1 MTKVC
6 PNCGIDY
13 KHIISKYRL
22 GCSFCYFTFK
32 SEMYYVFKEKQ
43 DNHYSH
49 KGKIPKNYINPISM
63 FINNEIDKKIP
74 NDTVR
79 QDLKEK
85 INLSHFCGE

>member
-1 MTKVC
+1 
-6 PNCGIDY
+6 
-13 KHIISKYRL
+13 
-22 GCSFCYFTFK
+22 
-32 SEMYYVFKEKQ
+32 MYYVFKEKQ